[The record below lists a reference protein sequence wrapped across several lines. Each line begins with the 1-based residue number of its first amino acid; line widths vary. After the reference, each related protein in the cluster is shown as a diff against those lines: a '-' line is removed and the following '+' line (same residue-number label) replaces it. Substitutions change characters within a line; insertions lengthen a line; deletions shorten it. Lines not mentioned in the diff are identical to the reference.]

1 MEEKWTYSLWG
12 AVGGA
17 VALTVIGLSSGMVV
31 IRGKAE
37 TTAQQRASATV
48 VAERTPICIKNFMA
62 ASDTKAKLAELTA
75 MKSSYTRESFV
86 RDGKWATINNDAPIS
101 GLCSKFEGVQVQ
113 QIATPL
119 ACGLVQ

>member
-1 MEEKWTYSLWG
+1 VALHARAGQRVT
-12 AVGGA
+12 VVPGA

-37 TTAQQRASATV
+37 TTQRASATV

-113 QIATPL
+113 LIATPL